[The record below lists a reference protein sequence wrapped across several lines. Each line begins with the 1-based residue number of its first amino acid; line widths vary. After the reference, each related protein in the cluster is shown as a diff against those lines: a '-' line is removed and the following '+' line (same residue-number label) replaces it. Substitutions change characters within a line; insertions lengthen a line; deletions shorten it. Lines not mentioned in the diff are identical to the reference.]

1 MFIDGSQFM
10 NHYAAHG
17 MLRDSRPI
25 EEAILNHDQHV
36 HRDQNLADLAT
47 THILGANETKSG
59 GLGLHLLNQQA
70 EDK

>member
-10 NHYAAHG
+10 NHYVAHG
-17 MLRDSRPI
+17 MLRDSRSI
-25 EEAILNHDQHV
+25 EEAILNHDQNV

-47 THILGANETKSG
+47 THILGANETNSG

-70 EDK
+70 EGK